1 MNIIHYKYSASRN
14 EKSRD
19 IFLNEL
25 VALLDV
31 FDAKLE
37 GGVAAVVVFYY

>member
-1 MNIIHYKYSASRN
+1 MNTQHQETRSRG
-14 EKSRD
+14 D

-31 FDAKLE
+31 FDAELE